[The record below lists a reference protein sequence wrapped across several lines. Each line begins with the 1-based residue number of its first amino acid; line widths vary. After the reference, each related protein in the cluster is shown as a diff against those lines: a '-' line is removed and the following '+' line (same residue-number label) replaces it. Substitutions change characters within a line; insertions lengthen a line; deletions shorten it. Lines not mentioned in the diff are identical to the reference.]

1 MLPYLRAANYEP
13 HIIFEPKDSAETPD
27 ISGLAERISKEG
39 IEIVYFQKV
48 HGPSV
53 LVEAKNLSAAG
64 VRTVYGV
71 CDFVD
76 NEMAKIT
83 DATIVVTDF
92 LKGLY
97 DPMYQSKIHVVHDG
111 IERPEFRK
119 HYAGS
124 RRYRREKD
132 HSLRAVL
139 VTRSELYSIPILDPR
154 PRFVDIT
161 VIGHYLPNPSFLHYA
176 KKTYWKLCSMQSCFE
191 RARFI
196 KGLVNRGFRTI
207 NWNIGTV
214 YQMML
219 RADVGIIPLDMQN
232 DPLPG
237 LNVSQWQ
244 LRSENR
250 LTLNMALGLP
260 VIASPVPAYKSV
272 IEQGKNGYIA
282 ETRHDWVEYLTEL
295 LDPKLRQEMGQRA
308 RASVINRFSKED
320 QARKL
325 IEVLDRIQAVRD
337 QKASSIPLR

>member
-1 MLPYLRAANYEP
+1 MFPYLRQANYEP
-13 HIIFEPKDSAETPD
+13 HIVFEPIGSSEMPD
-27 ISGLAERISKEG
+27 LSGLAKQIVQEG

-53 LVEAKNLSAAG
+53 LAEAKKLSVAG

-71 CDFVD
+71 CDIID

-83 DATIVVTDF
+83 DATIVVTDY

-111 IERPEFRK
+111 IEQPEFRK
-119 HYAGS
+119 HYSES
-124 RRYRREKD
+124 RRFRREKNR
-132 HSLRAVL
+132 SLRAVL
-139 VTRSELYSIPILDPR
+139 VNSKDLYSIPILHPR
-154 PRFVDIT
+154 PRFVKIA
-161 VIGHYLPNPSFLHYA
+161 VIGHYPPESSFLHYA
-176 KKTYWKLCSMQSCFE
+176 KKTYWKLCSMPSGLE
-191 RARFI
+191 RASFI
-196 KGLVNRGFRTI
+196 NGLVNRRFKKI
-207 NWNIGTV
+207 NWDIGTV

-219 RADVGIIPLDMQN
+219 QADVGIIPVNMQK

-244 LRSENR
+244 LSSENR

-282 ETRHDWVEYLTEL
+282 ETRDDWVKYLTEL
-295 LDPKLRQEMGQRA
+295 LDPKLRQEIGERA
-308 RASVINRFSKED
+308 RASVINRFSKKA
-320 QARKL
+320 QAQKL
-325 IEVLDRIQAVRD
+325 IELLDRVQAVRD
-337 QKASSIPLR
+337 QKSQALLH